1 MMKTMRIA
9 GLLAVAPVLAC
20 VLALSPQWVEAAKPK
35 QPAPSI
41 DERELLKAC
50 RSRLLALN
58 HFDVA
63 TIDQL
68 THRDYIGTADDGA
81 RLSKDELLKAYA
93 PHSSEPPNSYGP
105 IEEVQMHIYGG
116 TGIVNYRIELKERIG
131 DRDIVTALRRT
142 DVFLKEGGRWQAV
155 SAQLTPIPISR
166 LTPVAADATT
176 YDDYVGDYEIATD
189 NVEHVTR
196 DGEKLM
202 GETSRG
208 QAEFLSLG
216 PDKFFFRNDTGQVTF
231 ARDDA
236 GKVTGYSYQ
245 RCDGQQIAA
254 RKIR

>member
-1 MMKTMRIA
+1 MMRTMRVGAILAIA
-9 GLLAVAPVLAC
+9 CA
-20 VLALSPQWVEAAKPK
+20 LALPQWVDAAKPK
-35 QPAPSI
+35 PPVPST

-68 THRDYIGTADDGA
+68 THRDYIGTSDDGA
-81 RLSKDELLKAYA
+81 RLGKAELLKAYA
-93 PHSSEPPNSYGP
+93 PHSSLPPNSYGP
-105 IEEVQMHIYGG
+105 MEEVQTHIYGG
-116 TGIVNYRIELKERIG
+116 TGIVNYRIELKARLG
-131 DRDIVTALRRT
+131 DRDIVTELRRT

-155 SAQLTPIPISR
+155 SAQLTQIPVNR
-166 LTPVAADATT
+166 LTPVAADVTT

-189 NVEHVTR
+189 NVDHVTR

-202 GETSRG
+202 RESAKGK
-208 QAEFLSLG
+208 AEFLSLG
-216 PDKFFFRNDTGQVTF
+216 QDRFFFRDDTGQVTF
-231 ARDDA
+231 ARDA
-236 GKVTGYSYQ
+236 EGKVSGYSYQ

>member
-1 MMKTMRIA
+1 MTKSMRIV
-9 GLLAVAPVLAC
+9 GFLAATCLM
-20 VLALSPQWVEAAKPK
+20 ALPQWTSAAPAK
-35 QPAPSI
+35 QPAPST

-68 THRDYIGTADDGA
+68 THRDYIGTGDDGT
-81 RLSKDELLKAYA
+81 RLGKAELLKAYA

-105 IEEVQMHIYGG
+105 MEEVQTHIYGG
-116 TGIVNYRIELKERIG
+116 TGIVNYRIELKERLG
-131 DRDIVTALRRT
+131 DRDIVTELRRT

-155 SAQLTPIPISR
+155 SAQLTPIPISH
-166 LTPVAADATT
+166 LTPAATDATT
-176 YDDYVGDYEIATD
+176 YGDYVGDYEIATD
-189 NVEHVTR
+189 NVDHVTL

-202 GETSRG
+202 GEVANG
-208 QAEFLSLG
+208 KAEFLALG
-216 PDKFFFRNDTGQVTF
+216 PDRFFFRDDTGQVTF
-231 ARDDA
+231 VRDAA